1 MIKSLI
7 VCACIIATGVA
18 DAQVSVS
25 PLSLALS
32 AGSWLLKDNKKAYYV
47 TVEATADSKELAL
60 QEAFRLA
67 IDMAVGTFVVTQTE
81 VNKDVLIRK
90 EFVKYSAGFIQD
102 FQIKSESKFGKKT
115 KLVVDVWVTESKLA
129 EVVMTVSKAEGKFDG
144 KKSAAIVDNNIQRLK
159 SSDKL
164 FDMVLNDFPSRAFFV
179 MTRDINVSL
188 TGRDVVVNIP
198 THIEW
203 HPRYMNALSEV
214 FEKTRQGTEPNTYE
228 KHEWESV
235 IRYKKPNEIF
245 MSVASYRDKQKL
257 DAIIIRMID
266 DGPILKVDIKD
277 SNNKTIVYNCF
288 NYTYFNGYFNAE
300 PLMSGYYKRDS
311 QGFLEGQFFSFGGVN
326 AHNKRYEQA
335 DFSIYGDF
343 KHDIVLSVKLPNK
356 NLLENMSS
364 AEVSVV
370 PKSECHERKL

>member
-1 MIKSLI
+1 
-7 VCACIIATGVA
+7 
-18 DAQVSVS
+18 
-25 PLSLALS
+25 
-32 AGSWLLKDNKKAYYV
+32 
-47 TVEATADSKELAL
+47 
-60 QEAFRLA
+60 
-67 IDMAVGTFVVTQTE
+67 
-81 VNKDVLIRK
+81 
-90 EFVKYSAGFIQD
+90 
-102 FQIKSESKFGKKT
+102 
-115 KLVVDVWVTESKLA
+115 LVVDVWVTESKLA
-129 EVVMTVSKAEGKFDG
+129 EVVMTVSKSEGKFDG
-144 KKSAAIVDNNIQRLK
+144 KKSAAIVENNLQRLK

-214 FEKTRQGTEPNTYE
+214 FEKTKQGNEPNTYD
-228 KHEWESV
+228 KHIWESV
-235 IRYKKPNEIF
+235 IRYKKTNEIF

-257 DAIIIRMID
+257 DAIINRMID

-277 SNNKTIVYNCF
+277 SNNKTIIYNCF
-288 NYTYFNGYFNAE
+288 NYTYFNGRFNAE
-300 PLMSGYYKRDS
+300 PLMSGYYKMDS

-326 AHNKRYEQA
+326 AHNKKYEEA

-356 NLLENMSS
+356 NLLENMNS

-370 PKSECHERKL
+370 RKSQCHERKL